1 MIKVVAKV
9 SRVRFPFAVEALAG
23 LAHALYAH
31 RHVSIPEFTSDQGGL
46 NKVLRVN
53 DGV

>member
-1 MIKVVAKV
+1 MR
-9 SRVRFPFAVEALAG
+9 SLFAVEALAG

-46 NKVLRVN
+46 NMVVRVN
-53 DGV
+53 DEVIYVLREKKV